1 MKSAKELFEEGYNC
15 SQAVFCAHCEEL
27 GISFETGLKLS
38 SSFGGGMGRLRE
50 VCGALSGLFML
61 IGLKNGYITPNDDSL
76 KAEHYAKIQEMA
88 GFFEAEFG
96 SILCRDLL
104 DLKVKKDLPTPTRR
118 DENFY
123 KTRPCAMFI
132 EFADELFKNN
142 FKNQKAPKS

>member
-1 MKSAKELFEEGYNC
+1 MKCARELFEEGYNC
-15 SQAVFCAHCEEL
+15 SQAVFCAHCEKF
-27 GISFETGLKLS
+27 GIDFETGLKLS

-61 IGLKNGYITPNDDSL
+61 AGLKNGYIAPDNDEL
-76 KAEHYAKIQEMA
+76 KAEHYARIQELA
-88 GFFEAEFG
+88 RVFECEFG

-104 DLKVKKDLPTPTRR
+104 DLKDKKSSPTPTKR

-123 KTRPCAMFI
+123 TTRPCVKFI

-142 FKNQKAPKS
+142 FLD